1 MGQKEMLKLQSKN
14 LIVQSLLY
22 LMRKKSFHDI
32 KITEICKKAGV
43 SRLSYYRNFD
53 SKEDIVLY
61 YFNNNFEKI
70 MEKIVSRDD
79 VSYRELVEMM
89 FSLFMEHLEVNKLFF
104 RDKLIYL
111 ISASSDEYLKKF
123 LKVIFKD
130 NSHDDF
136 ILKFLQGGIMNIMI
150 GLMTGDEVYSI
161 EDVAVRVDFIYKMLS
176 EKNNEHKKT

>member
-1 MGQKEMLKLQSKN
+1 MGSKEIQKIQSKS

-22 LMRKKSFHDI
+22 LMRKKSFHEI
-32 KITEICKKAGV
+32 KITEICNKAGV
-43 SRLSYYRNFD
+43 SRLSYYRNFE

-70 MEKIVSRDD
+70 MERIVMMDNI
-79 VSYRELVEMM
+79 SYKQLIEIL
-89 FSLFMEHLEVNKLFF
+89 FSHFMEHLEDNKLFF

-111 ISASSDEYLKKF
+111 ISISSDDYLKKF
-123 LKVIFKD
+123 MKVVFKD

-150 GLMTGDEVYSI
+150 GLMTEEENHSA
-161 EDVAVRVDFIYKMLS
+161 EDIAVRVDVIYKMLR
-176 EKNNEHKKT
+176 EGKRIL